1 MSCTTGY
8 LLRTVTRTQPA
19 VVMCVSVRDNISVF
33 TAPVKVISAQVV
45 TRGDQLPA
53 TSELV
58 MQ

>member
-1 MSCTTGY
+1 MG
-8 LLRTVTRTQPA
+8 
-19 VVMCVSVRDNISVF
+19 SVRDNISVF